1 MINKILSLEDG
12 DNRSELDLFNEMMR
26 FHFDESSQED
36 DAIIQ
41 QPNQPSTVGEYIKTN
56 RIRIIYIVTKV

>member
-12 DNRSELDLFNEMMR
+12 DNRSELDLFNEMMK
-26 FHFDESSQED
+26 FHFDESPQED

-41 QPNQPSTVGEYIKTN
+41 QPNQPSTVE
-56 RIRIIYIVTKV
+56 